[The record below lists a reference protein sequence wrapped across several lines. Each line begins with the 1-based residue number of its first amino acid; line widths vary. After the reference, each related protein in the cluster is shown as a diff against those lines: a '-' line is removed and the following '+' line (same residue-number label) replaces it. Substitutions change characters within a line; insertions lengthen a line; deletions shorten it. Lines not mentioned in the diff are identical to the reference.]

1 MAMEF
6 ALYRFRVAPRET
18 LFLPARNKGNVLRG
32 ALGAMLR
39 EICCDPACPGAAR
52 CQRRATC
59 PYAQVF
65 EPAPP
70 PGAPALSNYVAIP
83 RPFVIRA
90 PLEEKTRYAAG
101 EPLDFE
107 LVLAGRIVELLPWF
121 QQSFE
126 RLAESGFGLNR
137 ARCALES
144 AERVEIAQPEYA
156 RARPAAPPQT
166 GQIAVRFLTP
176 THLVFGGQTVREPE
190 FHHLFRRL
198 RDRMNALS
206 TFYCGAPLPLD
217 FKGLGERAEK
227 VACVGRDLRWEERE
241 RRSSRTGMRH
251 PIGGLLGECAYAG
264 ELAEFLPLLWLG
276 QYLHVG
282 KHAAWG
288 NGRLELLLG
297 PEREVEAGR
306 LPL

>member
-1 MAMEF
+1 MEF
-6 ALYRFRVAPRET
+6 ALYRFRLAPRET

-39 EICCDPACPGAAR
+39 ELSCDPACPGAAR
-52 CQRRATC
+52 CPRRATC

-83 RPFVIRA
+83 RPFVIRP
-90 PLEEKTRYAAG
+90 PLEEKTRYQAG
-101 EPLDFE
+101 ESLDFE

-126 RLAESGFGLNR
+126 RLAERGFGLNR

-144 AERVEIAQPEYA
+144 TERVETARPEYA
-156 RARPAAPPQT
+156 GAGPAAPPRT

-176 THLVFGGQTVREPE
+176 THLVFREQTVREPE
-190 FHHLFRRL
+190 FHHLFKRL
-198 RDRMNALS
+198 RDRMNTLS

-227 VACVGRDLRWEERE
+227 VACVRRDLRWEERE

-251 PIGGLLGECAYAG
+251 PLSGLLGECAFAG

-288 NGRLELLLG
+288 NGRLELVLG

>member
-1 MAMEF
+1 MVMEF
-6 ALYRFRVAPRET
+6 ALYRFRLAPSET

-32 ALGAMLR
+32 ALGGMLR
-39 EICCDPACPGAAR
+39 ELSCDPACPGAAR
-52 CQRRATC
+52 CPRRATC

-70 PGAPALSNYVAIP
+70 PGAPALSNYLAIP

-90 PLEEKTRYAAG
+90 PLEEKTRYEAG
-101 EPLDFE
+101 ESLDFE

-126 RLAESGFGLNR
+126 RLAERGWGLNR
-137 ARCALES
+137 ARCVLGS
-144 AERVEIAQPEYA
+144 AGQVEIARPEYA
-156 RARPAAPPQT
+156 APPPQT
-166 GQIAVRFLTP
+166 GEIAIRFLTP
-176 THLVFGGQTVREPE
+176 THLVFGGQTVRHPE
-190 FHHLFRRL
+190 FHHLFKRL
-198 RDRMNALS
+198 RDRLNALS
-206 TFYCGAPLPLD
+206 TFYCGAPLQLD
-217 FKGLGERAEK
+217 FKGLGQRAEK
-227 VACVGRDLRWEERE
+227 VACVRRDLRWEERQ

-251 PIGGLLGECAYAG
+251 PIGGLLGECVFAG
-264 ELAEFLPLLWLG
+264 DLAEFLPLLWLG

-288 NGRLELLLG
+288 NGRLELLPG
-297 PEREVEAGR
+297 PERMVEARR